1 MNGMKGPSRVWY
13 IVLVLVAALF
23 LHGCHPAA
31 HHVSRE
37 TGMAAG
43 PHAPTIDG
51 AFAVSSMWLGK
62 NWEIFVAGSD
72 PDGDMDYIWA
82 EVSQLGGRMWDQHL
96 LRLKGPHQTRFKGVI
111 SLPTPS
117 FQSRKIWETLRVTLR
132 IRDRAGHYSDPVTLE
147 VDLGKPTRES
157 VPESWLDARRNSL
170 GVIFFD
176 FDLDRGENADNF
188 NSW

>member
-1 MNGMKGPSRVWY
+1 MNGMKGLSRIWHLG
-13 IVLVLVAALF
+13 LVLVAAL
-23 LHGCHPAA
+23 LLLGCYPAA
-31 HHVSRE
+31 HQVSRE
-37 TGMAAG
+37 TGVAAG

-82 EVSQLGGRMWDQHL
+82 EVSQLGGHMWDQHL
-96 LRLKGPHQTRFKGVI
+96 LRLKGLHRTRFRGVI

-132 IRDRAGHYSDPVTLE
+132 IRDRAGHYSDPVMLE
-147 VDLGKPTRES
+147 VDLSKPSRES
-157 VPESWLDARRNSL
+157 VPESWLDARQHTL

-176 FDLDRGENADNF
+176 FDLDGAEKTDDF
-188 NSW
+188 MSW